1 MKMQNPNR
9 GCPLPS
15 HPGPTSRGGSTL
27 VPAGAN
33 AGDFTPLPPAVT
45 CLFSL
50 VLLCYRPKMGNLC
63 SFCKSAL
70 GPDNSS
76 ILPSAQ
82 SIAKARTS
90 SVQTVRFPC
99 LNLSPESPWDLPQQ
113 DLLPLPLPV
122 CTGGIIQPFPPC
134 PSCQHGGSSSDPP
147 GWRSLAEGNCLKA
160 IPIFSES

>member
-33 AGDFTPLPPAVT
+33 AGDFTPRPPAVT

-50 VLLCYRPKMGNLC
+50 VLLCYRPKMGNSC
-63 SFCKSAL
+63 SFCKSTL

-76 ILPSAQ
+76 VLPSAQ

-90 SVQTVRFPC
+90 SVQTVRLPC
-99 LNLSPESPWDLPQQ
+99 LNLTPEGPWHLPQQ

-122 CTGGIIQPFPPC
+122 CTGGISSPFLHAPRV
-134 PSCQHGGSSSDPP
+134 SMVGAAQILQVGDLGL
-147 GWRSLAEGNCLKA
+147 RATA
-160 IPIFSES
+160 